1 VKNRNCSGPVAG
13 TTLRV
18 VLGTFALI
26 AGASAQNDPFSFESL
41 ASTDPVLIVRGLCD
55 DSQNAND
62 CTVAVSKK
70 QFELLLRVL
79 FPAGLNS
86 RAHFATT
93 YAEVLAFA
101 HAARQQ
107 GLDQSPEYQASIQW
121 LQEKTLADLL
131 RRRLEK
137 DSTEVS
143 ESEVQAYYR
152 EQSSRFEEVH
162 LRRLVVP
169 KSNLAAADAPTFQRR
184 ALEVATALRERA
196 ARGED
201 LDRLQKECFE
211 TLGFSGMP
219 PSTEVGNRRRTGLS
233 SEASET
239 VFSLQPGEAS
249 QVREE
254 SYSFVIYKVEA
265 KRKLS
270 REQVREEIV
279 AEVAKAKLR
288 KALDSIT
295 ANVSAEWNEKYL
307 APDSAR

>member
-1 VKNRNCSGPVAG
+1 V
-13 TTLRV
+13 
-18 VLGTFALI
+18 
-26 AGASAQNDPFSFESL
+26 SAQNNPFSSESL
-41 ASTDPVLIVRGLCD
+41 PSTDSVLIVRGLCD
-55 DSQNAND
+55 DSQNTD
-62 CTVAVSKK
+62 CTVAVGKK

-86 RAHFATT
+86 RTHFATT

-101 HAARQQ
+101 NAARRQ
-107 GLDQSPEYQASIQW
+107 GLDQSHEYQASMQW

-137 DSTEVS
+137 ESAEIS
-143 ESEVQAYYR
+143 ESEIQAYYR
-152 EQSSRFEEVH
+152 EQSPRFEEVR

-169 KSNLAAADAPTFQRR
+169 KSSLAAADAQTFQRH
-184 ALEVATALRERA
+184 AQEVATALRERA

-201 LDRLQKECFE
+201 LDRLQKECYE

-219 PSTEVGNRRRTGLS
+219 PSTDVGNRRQTSLPP
-233 SEASET
+233 EASEA

-254 SYSFVIYKVEA
+254 AYSFVIYKVEA
-265 KRKLS
+265 KRKLP

-307 APDSAR
+307 VPDSAR